1 MARRGGAGGAGPAG
15 GASGSPRRAR
25 GIVIAI
31 DGPAGSGKSTTSR
44 ALAERIGYTYVDTGA
59 MYRAVTL
66 AALRANVPPREGEP
80 LDRLLGALALT
91 LSPTPAG
98 ARVLLDG
105 ADVSEAIRNP
115 HVTRAVSAYS
125 ALPSVRDAMVRLQR
139 ALGRDGGVVVEGR
152 DIGTVVFPDA
162 ELKIYLDADLDER
175 ARRRAK
181 DLARSG
187 HRMPEEEIAG
197 DIARRDAADSSR
209 AMSPLARAPDAVPLD
224 TSRMTFDAQVDA
236 LVHLA
241 RSRNA

>member
-1 MARRGGAGGAGPAG
+1 
-15 GASGSPRRAR
+15 
-25 GIVIAI
+25 VIAI

-44 ALAERIGYTYVDTGA
+44 AVAGRLGYTYVDTGA

-80 LDRLLGALALT
+80 LDRLLAALALT
-91 LSPTPAG
+91 LAPTPSG
-98 ARVLLDG
+98 TRVLLDG

-115 HVTRAVSAYS
+115 HVTGAVSAYS
-125 ALPSVRDAMVRLQR
+125 AIPSVREALVRLQR
-139 ALGRDGGVVVEGR
+139 ALGREGGVVVEGR

-181 DLARSG
+181 DLERSG
-187 HRMPEEEIAG
+187 HRMPEREIAG

-209 AMSPLARAPDAVPLD
+209 DVSPLSRAPDAVLLD
-224 TSRMTFDAQVDA
+224 TSGLTFDEQVDA
-236 LVHLA
+236 LVRLA
-241 RSRNA
+241 RERLA